1 MISPVT
7 TLRVPQAAIEVTP
20 TTPNRMQQNDWCKVG
35 SSNQPEDINGG
46 YRCRADFEFLQ
57 PNAERHCTFV
67 LPPR

>member
-20 TTPNRMQQNDWCKVG
+20 TVPNRMQQNDWCKVG

-46 YRCRADFEFLQ
+46 YRCIA
-57 PNAERHCTFV
+57 AHRHPVGSFRLVTV
-67 LPPR
+67 A